1 MDSVSDVMQGQRTAS
16 DLHQQGNRTLRRVP
30 SLRTPGVG
38 RRIFRATLGGAVIA
52 GSLIGAVVV
61 AFVGGVTGRSLDGM
75 TLLSASGWPPSGGSA
90 ASGIDAAFVATS
102 VDPAVVDITSTL
114 TGGVAEGTGMVITP
128 GGQVLTNNHVVDGSL
143 RITGQIDGAGRT
155 YTMSIIGVD
164 PTHDVALLQLEGASN
179 LRTVSVGDSTK
190 VGEGDAVLAIGNGL
204 GKGGTPST
212 AAGTVVAL
220 GQTIT
225 ATEDD
230 GSNPETLNDMIE
242 TNADIQP
249 GYSGGPLVDARGQV
263 IGMDTAASPDGLG
276 ERFGS
281 TSPDGFAI
289 PITDAMSVV
298 DTLRNGRGTPDRPRA
313 AH

>member
-1 MDSVSDVMQGQRTAS
+1 MG
-16 DLHQQGNRTLRRVP
+16 TL
-30 SLRTPGVG
+30 LRTQGVG
-38 RRIFRATLGGAVIA
+38 RCMFRATLGGALIA
-52 GSLIGAVVV
+52 GGLLGALVT
-61 AFVGGVTGRSLDGM
+61 APAGGVTGRSLDRV
-75 TLLSASGWPPSGGSA
+75 TVLSAAEWPPSGGSA
-90 ASGIDAAFVATS
+90 ASGIDAALVATS
-102 VDPAVVDITSTL
+102 VDPAVVDITSTV
-114 TGGVAEGTGMVITP
+114 TGGVAAGTGMVITP
-128 GGQVLTNNHVVDGSL
+128 GGQVLTNNHVVDGAT

-164 PTHDVALLQLEGASN
+164 PAHDVALLQLEGASN

-190 VGEGDAVLAIGNGL
+190 VGVGDPVLAIGNGL
-204 GKGGTPST
+204 GRGGTPST

-249 GYSGGPLVDARGQV
+249 GYSGGPLVNARGQV
-263 IGMDTAASPDGLG
+263 IGMDTAASQDQPG
-276 ERFGS
+276 EHSGS

-289 PITDAMSVV
+289 PITNAMSVV
-298 DTLRNGRGTPDRPRA
+298 DTLRA